1 MSAAMD
7 QFARVAHSP
16 GDWLKGWKA
25 KSGKKVIG
33 GFPLYVPEEL
43 IHAAGML
50 PVVLQGSDKPITRAA
65 EYLHSNVC
73 HPVQGN
79 FDQALRGEMDYVDGL
94 VFADV
99 CEQAK
104 RAASL
109 WQLYHTVPYR
119 FNILFPHILN
129 SQAAS
134 SYMVKELGRFKR
146 SLEQFTGGEI
156 TAGALG
162 QSIALYN
169 RTRQLLAQLYK
180 RRRQA
185 PGSFTVAEMAQVMA
199 AAQTMPKEDFNPLLE
214 AYLSGKDTSAGAD
227 DRVPV
232 LLACSQCEDL
242 EPGMAEVVDD
252 TGGLVV
258 DDDLYPGYRYFA
270 TTIREDGDP
279 IEALAQAHF
288 NTLPCPTRH
297 NPGHDWGQHMID
309 RARSSGA
316 KGVVL
321 LLQKFC
327 EIHYFEYPLVKDRFA
342 QEGMPLLMLE
352 TDHSGAAARVKT
364 RLEAFLEMVKEA

>member
-1 MSAAMD
+1 MSAEMD
-7 QFARVAHSP
+7 RFAPVANSP
-16 GDWLKGWKA
+16 GEWLQEWKA
-25 KSGKKVIG
+25 KSGKKVVG
-33 GFPLYVPEEL
+33 CFPLYVPEEL

-65 EYLHSNVC
+65 EYLHSNIC
-73 HPVQGN
+73 HPVQSS

-104 RAASL
+104 RASSL
-109 WQLYHTVPYR
+109 WQLYHTTPYR
-119 FNILFPHILN
+119 FNILFPHLLN
-129 SQAAS
+129 SPAAFQ
-134 SYMVKELGRFKR
+134 YMLKELSRFKR
-146 SLEQFTGGEI
+146 SLEGFTGREI
-156 TAGALG
+156 TPEALG
-162 QSIALYN
+162 QSIALHN
-169 RTRQLLAQLYK
+169 RTRQLLAQLYQ

-185 PGSFTVAEMAQVMA
+185 PGSFTTAEMAQVMA
-199 AAQTMPKEDFNPLLE
+199 AAQTMPKEEFNPLLE
-214 AYLSGKDTSAGAD
+214 AYLANKDAPPGAD

-232 LLACSQCEDL
+232 LLACNQCEDL
-242 EPGMAEVVDD
+242 EPGMAEVVD
-252 TGGLVV
+252 GAGVLVV

-270 TTIREDGDP
+270 TTVAQDGDP

-288 NTLPCPTRH
+288 GTPPCPTRH

-309 RARSSGA
+309 RARSCGA

-352 TDHSGAAARVKT
+352 TDHSGAAGREKT

>member
-134 SYMVKELGRFKR
+134 SYMVKELGRFNVNVN
-146 SLEQFTGGEI
+146 
-156 TAGALG
+156 
-162 QSIALYN
+162 SIA
-169 RTRQLLAQLYK
+169 
-180 RRRQA
+180 
-185 PGSFTVAEMAQVMA
+185 
-199 AAQTMPKEDFNPLLE
+199 
-214 AYLSGKDTSAGAD
+214 
-227 DRVPV
+227 
-232 LLACSQCEDL
+232 
-242 EPGMAEVVDD
+242 PGMVLTDMMKKIPMEFQAKALEETVV
-252 TGGLVV
+252 G
-258 DDDLYPGYRYFA
+258 RFA
-270 TTIREDGDP
+270 TPEDV
-279 IEALAQAHF
+279 AHLVTF
-288 NTLPCPTRH
+288 LCSDLSRH
-297 NPGHDWGQHMID
+297 ITGEVIKIDGGQYM
-309 RARSSGA
+309 
-316 KGVVL
+316 
-321 LLQKFC
+321 
-327 EIHYFEYPLVKDRFA
+327 
-342 QEGMPLLMLE
+342 
-352 TDHSGAAARVKT
+352 
-364 RLEAFLEMVKEA
+364 